1 MINLHRFVL
10 FFFKKMAIKL
20 IFCTLIVSCSKFSC
34 QLEEIKQGER
44 FLTNNNLDSAQLF
57 FEMSFKCDSNNIE
70 VLNYLGNI
78 HFRKVEISKSL
89 YYFNRSI
96 VLDGLQVNIHLKIAE
111 IKLFL
116 GKYKEVFKSINKAL
130 SIDDRKS
137 NAYFMKGIAYKHIG
151 DSIKAIS
158 SFKTAIEI
166 DYNYYPVYYEIG
178 LLLTLRKDSLAMSYY
193 RNGVELNPN
202 DPELKGCLA
211 WSCEQFNRLD
221 MADKIYRE
229 TVRDFPNFLL
239 VKSNYAF
246 FKNKIGE
253 LDTALVLCNEV
264 LQQSSKNIQILNLK
278 GVILQN
284 QGRLEDAKDVWI
296 QLKKLELKIEL

>member
-1 MINLHRFVL
+1 L
-10 FFFKKMAIKL
+10 K
-20 IFCTLIVSCSKFSC
+20 
-34 QLEEIKQGER
+34 GET
-44 FLTNNNLDSAQLF
+44 FYIEGNLDSAQFYYSKIL
-57 FEMSFKCDSNNIE
+57 ESDSNNTKAINQLAE
-70 VLNYLGNI
+70 I

-137 NAYFMKGIAYKHIG
+137 NAYFMKGVAYKHIG

-253 LDTALVLCNEV
+253 LDTALVLCNEI